1 MIKSDVQERLDV
13 KVVRGEDDFEEH
25 LLVDRNELLV
35 PLADV
40 RCPLAVL
47 ILTLL
52 RLRCRE
58 RLAAVVFAVLEDLG
72 YARQCLILSY
82 LSQSRT
88 PSSGHSTRHWEA
100 ELAGRSRRHLV
111 ETRSERENTVAHAIV
126 LTFEHV
132 LDEDAALSNLLVDD
146 ELFVVR
152 CHEENHGASE
162 GDWGG

>member
-1 MIKSDVQERLDV
+1 MIKSDLQERLDV

-58 RLAAVVFAVLEDLG
+58 RLAAVVFAVLEDLD
-72 YARQCLILSY
+72 RCDMS
-82 LSQSRT
+82 T
-88 PSSGHSTRHWEA
+88 PQF
-100 ELAGRSRRHLV
+100 
-111 ETRSERENTVAHAIV
+111 
-126 LTFEHV
+126 LT
-132 LDEDAALSNLLVDD
+132 
-146 ELFVVR
+146 
-152 CHEENHGASE
+152 
-162 GDWGG
+162 